1 MYEQINQ
8 DAASYMI
15 TFKPERTGERRK
27 GMVVSHDVAQRI
39 LKMRTEPKI
48 KDVVF
53 YDRDGNFDE
62 AIEKSKIESVKRLG
76 VFESE
81 QQKTKARMVIC
92 EYGGRHNLEQFVD
105 NKNGCE
111 CVKDFYNLPAIEVE
125 RVMREDLKFKLF
137 YPSDITETMRDA
149 ARKHI
154 FEFVTGAK

>member
-27 GMVVSHDVAQRI
+27 GMVVSYEVAQRI

-81 QQKTKARMVIC
+81 QQKTKPRMIVC
-92 EYGGRHNLEQFVD
+92 SYGGRHPNDQFIAENNYCD
-105 NKNGCE
+105 CCE
-111 CVKDFYNLPAIEVE
+111 YFYNYPAIGVE
-125 RVMREDLKFKLF
+125 RIMERDLKFKFF
-137 YPSDITETMRDA
+137 YPSDITEEMREA
-149 ARKHI
+149 ARKYI
-154 FEFVTGAK
+154 FELVTSNK